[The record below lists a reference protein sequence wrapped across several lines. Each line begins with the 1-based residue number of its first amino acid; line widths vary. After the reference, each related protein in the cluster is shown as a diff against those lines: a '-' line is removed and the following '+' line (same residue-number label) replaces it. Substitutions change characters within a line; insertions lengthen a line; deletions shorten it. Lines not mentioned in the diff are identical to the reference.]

1 MENSSF
7 LLRNYE
13 TLIKMGITTKEV
25 IAEKLGEELKVSF
38 DKIHTNYLK
47 RKENQ
52 LNYYHKRYNSD
63 TEASKENKKK
73 RAEAYRLR
81 YNTNPEYREKQK
93 IRMREYR
100 ARQKIINNA

>member
-1 MENSSF
+1 MEETSF

-13 TLIKMGITTKEV
+13 TLINMGITTKEV
-25 IAEKLGEELKVSF
+25 IAEKLGEQLKNDF
-38 DKIHTNYLK
+38 DKIHTNYLR

-52 LNYYHKRYNSD
+52 LNYYHNRYNSD
-63 TEASKENKKK
+63 TEVSKENKKK

-100 ARQKIINNA
+100 ARLKIINNT